1 MDNRDPID
9 SSIQGRRLWNHP
21 TSITGYHGGYVFF
34 VKIYHD
40 ISCLISFFKYC
51 YVFVYSKQSQSY
63 HHPNQQPPQLQQQQ
77 QQARF
82 SARRSGGRKLPATP
96 TQPSTLNIDK
106 LAHRENDTDPIHVV
120 QPRTTT
126 AAATLG
132 SDLFNFPRLETSPTR
147 MKNLL
152 QGISLKGLSHQTIS
166 NAAAVLPASE
176 QHNLV
181 RRNLPIRQSAT
192 SSNITTNNNGGRWNR
207 NLQTPAADENSQISF
222 EEAVIAGRGTRQL
235 PVVGPQQLMQQS
247 SVAAAAGGRGRG
259 LHSLR
264 RELPRPGNSTANNSM
279 AFSMRHTRPPGDGNF
294 PIYVDSEEEDWC

>member
-1 MDNRDPID
+1 MFETIIKN
-9 SSIQGRRLWNHP
+9 L
-21 TSITGYHGGYVFF
+21 
-34 VKIYHD
+34 
-40 ISCLISFFKYC
+40 L
-51 YVFVYSKQSQSY
+51 FVYSKQSQSY
-63 HHPNQQPPQLQQQQ
+63 HNQLQQEPVQLQQQQ
-77 QQARF
+77 QPRF
-82 SARRSGGRKLPATP
+82 PRRSGGRKLPATP

-106 LAHRENDTDPIHVV
+106 LGHENDTDPMHVV
-120 QPRTTT
+120 VLPRTST

-166 NAAAVLPASE
+166 NAAAILPASAE
-176 QHNLV
+176 HQQQNLV

-192 SSNITTNNNGGRWNR
+192 SSNITANNNGGGGRWNNR
-207 NLQTPAADENSQISF
+207 NLQAAADENAQISF

-247 SVAAAAGGRGRG
+247 SVAASAGGRGRG

-264 RELPRPGNSTANNSM
+264 RELPRPGNSTANTSM
-279 AFSMRHTRPPGDGNF
+279 AFSMRHTRPSGDGIF

>member
-1 MDNRDPID
+1 M
-9 SSIQGRRLWNHP
+9 
-21 TSITGYHGGYVFF
+21 
-34 VKIYHD
+34 
-40 ISCLISFFKYC
+40 
-51 YVFVYSKQSQSY
+51 
-63 HHPNQQPPQLQQQQ
+63 
-77 QQARF
+77 
-82 SARRSGGRKLPATP
+82 PATP

-106 LAHRENDTDPIHVV
+106 LAHHENNPTDPTI
-120 QPRTTT
+120 QPRTT
-126 AAATLG
+126 ASIAATLG

-166 NAAAVLPASE
+166 NAALPSSE

-192 SSNITTNNNGGRWNR
+192 SSNITANNNAGGRWNR
-207 NLQTPAADENSQISF
+207 NLQTAATDENLQISF

-235 PVVGPQQLMQQS
+235 PVVGPQQLMQQN
-247 SVAAAAGGRGRG
+247 SVAASAGGRGRG

-264 RELPRPGNSTANNSM
+264 RELPRPGNSTANTSM
-279 AFSMRHTRPPGDGNF
+279 AFSIRHTRPPGDGNF